1 MKKYKKLKIYKYLDD
16 MEMMKNIIESG
27 GNINRIYKKTG
38 ENALFLALDTSIS
51 IEVMIFLLEAGVD
64 VNAQNKLG
72 DSVVH
77 VCHDLDRLKLLIDHG
92 ANVNL
97 VNKASLTP
105 IFGCVDV
112 NRAALLVEHGA
123 DLNVKDDKGQHF
135 LKSLHV
141 SNFDLMKIFIDKG
154 MNRFIERNGLTLD
167 AFFEKWSTIEVQA
180 YFENKLRTQPELY
193 RVKV

>member
-16 MEMMKNIIESG
+16 IEMVKTIIESG
-27 GNINRIYKKTG
+27 GDINRIYKKTG
-38 ENALFLALDTSIS
+38 DSALFFALDSSIS
-51 IEVMIFLLEAGVD
+51 IEVMMLLLESGIE
-64 VNAQNKLG
+64 VNTQNKMG

-77 VCHDLDRLKLLIDHG
+77 ICKDLDRLKLLIDYG

-112 NRAALLVEHGA
+112 NRATLLVENGA
-123 DLNVKDDKGQHF
+123 DLNVKDNKGQHF

-154 MNRFIERNGLTLD
+154 MNRFIEKNGLTLD

-193 RVKV
+193 RIKV

>member
-16 MEMMKNIIESG
+16 LEMVKNIIASG
-27 GNINRIYKKTG
+27 GDINRIHKKTG
-38 ENALFLALDTSIS
+38 ENALFLALDPSIS
-51 IEVMIFLLEAGVD
+51 VEVMIFLLEAGIE
-64 VNAQNKLG
+64 VNAQNKRG

-92 ANVNL
+92 ANVNIA
-97 VNKASLTP
+97 NKASLTP

-112 NRAALLVEHGA
+112 NRAALLVENGA

-154 MNRFIERNGLTLD
+154 MNRFIEKNGLTLD

>member
-16 MEMMKNIIESG
+16 IEMVKNIIESG
-27 GNINRIYKKTG
+27 GDINRVFKKTG
-38 ENALFLALDTSIS
+38 DNALFFALDPSVS
-51 IEVMIFLLEAGVD
+51 VEVMMLLLESGIE
-64 VNAQNKLG
+64 VNAQNKMG

-77 VCHDLDRLKLLIDHG
+77 ICKDLDRLKLLIDYG

-112 NRAALLVEHGA
+112 NRATLLVESGA

-154 MNRFIERNGLTLD
+154 MNRFIEKNGLTLD

-193 RVKV
+193 RIKV

>member
-27 GNINRIYKKTG
+27 GDINRIYKKTG
-38 ENALFLALDTSIS
+38 ENALFLALDPSIS
-51 IEVMIFLLEAGVD
+51 IEVMIFLLEAGID

-72 DSVVH
+72 DSAIH
-77 VCHDLDRLKLLIDHG
+77 VCNDLDRLKLLIDHG

-112 NRAALLVEHGA
+112 DRATLLVESGA
-123 DLNVKDDKGQHF
+123 DLNVIDDKGQHF